1 MTNTVAG
8 STSDPLAKP
17 KRRSRPPWRR
27 GEAIL
32 GFIYILPATV
42 ILGAFHFWPM
52 FYAVYISLHRWRVIK
67 QGYVGLANYEWVLK
81 NPKFWNALKVTVYYV
96 VGTVPVQLTLALIL
110 AYILYQPIK
119 GREVFRTIYFLPY
132 ITSTIASGAVF
143 AWMFSPQ
150 EGPINRF
157 LTKLGLPAL
166 RWLLEP
172 RGVFT
177 ILGEY
182 LHLPWLK
189 GGPSLALV
197 TIMIFVIWFWV
208 GYDATIFLAGLGSI
222 PYELYEAAKIDGAN
236 RWQLFRYITIPL
248 LSPTIFFLS
257 LVAMIGSF
265 KAFNH
270 IFIMTDASSGT
281 VGGPLDTTTTV
292 TILFFKNFYETPT
305 YGKAAAIAFV
315 LFLIILVLSLLQ
327 NWLASKRVFYME

>member
-1 MTNTVAG
+1 MAGTTNTPGPAPA
-8 STSDPLAKP
+8 SN
-17 KRRSRPPWRR
+17 KRHRRPPWRR

-32 GFIYILPATV
+32 GYVYILPATV
-42 ILGAFHFWPM
+42 ILGLFHFWPM
-52 FYAVYISLHRWRVIK
+52 FYAVYISLHRWRVVK
-67 QGYVGLANYEWVLK
+67 QGYVGLENYEWVLSS
-81 NPKFWNALKVTVYYV
+81 PKFWNALKVTIYYV
-96 VGTVPVQLTLALIL
+96 IGTVPIQLTLAMIL
-110 AYILYQPIK
+110 AYILFQDVK
-119 GREVFRTIYFLPY
+119 GREAFRTIYFLPY

-143 AWMFSPQ
+143 AWMFNPNA
-150 EGPINRF
+150 GPINQF
-157 LTKLGLPAL
+157 LEAIGLPPQ

-172 RGVFT
+172 QGVPT
-177 ILGEY
+177 LIGEY
-182 LHLPWLK
+182 WGISWLR

-236 RWQLFRYITIPL
+236 RWQLFRYITLPL
-248 LSPTIFFLS
+248 LSPTTFFLT
-257 LVAMIGSF
+257 LVAVIGSF

-270 IFIMTDASSGT
+270 IFIMTDAAAGT

-315 LFLIILVLSLLQ
+315 LFIIILIFSLIQ
-327 NWLASKRVFYME
+327 NWIGSKHVFYME